1 MRSRSVLI
9 SCLSALTVLCLFA
22 PATGCKSAEEKEA
35 DAEREK
41 AGAEARKK
49 AAMGV
54 DEHEAA
60 CDKDD
65 AVSCA
70 ALATAYQVGEDK
82 PADPAKAQE
91 LFEKAC
97 TLGHGPSCIDAADPY
112 LDKGEDEKARPLLDK
127 GCKAEHDD
135 SCTRLV
141 ALDERAKKAAE
152 ADAPTGAAAE
162 KEEGEEKEMSDAE
175 RLMAE
180 IEAAE
185 KDDG

>member
-1 MRSRSVLI
+1 M
-9 SCLSALTVLCLFA
+9 TVLCLSV
-22 PATGCKSAEEKEA
+22 PASGCKSAEEKEA
-35 DAEREK
+35 DAERKK

-49 AAMGV
+49 AEMGV
-54 DEHEAA
+54 AEHEAA
-60 CDKDD
+60 CNKDD

-82 PADPAKAQE
+82 EADPAKAQE

-97 TLGHGPSCIDAADPY
+97 NLGHGPSCIDAADPY
-112 LDKGEDEKARPLLDK
+112 LDKGEDDKARPLLDK
-127 GCKAEHDD
+127 GCKAENEDC
-135 SCTRLV
+135 CTRLA
-141 ALDERAKKAAE
+141 ALDDKAKKAAG
-152 ADAPTGAAAE
+152 ADPATGAAAE
-162 KEEGEEKEMSDAE
+162 ADGEKKEMSDAE